1 MLEEG
6 LPYISQNEL
15 FVCKSDT
22 DIRAKVSNYK

>member
-6 LPYISQNEL
+6 SEQESRYKL
-15 FVCKSDT
+15 FVCKYGP